1 MVKYR
6 IFDFHNKM
14 GSLYNFYAY
23 NHPAQNPQQPKC
35 KKKVTSLVR
44 IIHIKNSRVQDMHN
58 ILMEPR
64 A

>member
-1 MVKYR
+1 MKYR
-6 IFDFHNKM
+6 IFDFHYKM

-23 NHPAQNPQQPKC
+23 NYPAQNPQQRNC
-35 KKKVTSLVR
+35 EKKMSLVQ